1 MEQSTSISKL
11 AQALCQFQQKCH
23 TIEFDSK
30 VKVSSSG
37 GHEYSFKYASYPR
50 IIAAIRPLLSECK
63 LSFSQLA
70 EPDGS
75 VTTLLIHESGEYLK
89 STLLIPSMQKNPQQI
104 GSAISYARRYGLSAI
119 LGLAT
124 DEDDD
129 GNAASGNK
137 IEDKGSLN
145 KGAKEVQSNDTRP
158 WINAR
163 QLEQAIERI
172 EAGELDV
179 LDKTIK
185 AYRVRR
191 SYRAQLDKVYNS
203 VKENGILVK

>member
-1 MEQSTSISKL
+1 MEQSATISKL

-23 TIEFDSK
+23 TVEFDSK

-50 IIAAIRPLLSECK
+50 IIGAIRPLLSECK

-89 STLLIPSMQKNPQQI
+89 STLLIPSMHKNPQQI

-137 IEDKGSLN
+137 IEGKAALIKQVN
-145 KGAKEVQSNDTRP
+145 TNDARP

-179 LDKTIK
+179 MDKTIK
-185 AYRVRR
+185 AYRIRR